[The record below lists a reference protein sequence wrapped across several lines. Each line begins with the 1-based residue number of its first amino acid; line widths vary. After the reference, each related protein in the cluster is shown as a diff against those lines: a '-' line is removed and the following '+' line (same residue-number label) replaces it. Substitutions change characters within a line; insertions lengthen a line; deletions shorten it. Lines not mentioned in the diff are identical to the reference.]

1 MRIVCTYM
9 YVCVSVFKFLIFLI
23 FILIF
28 LLKFT
33 LLTRSR
39 TSLEAFHTSIP
50 FILPLDHNGTRT
62 DAKIAR
68 WRFRIPAQYQIGA
81 IHFDSGTTTFEI
93 LNWYDPGQRT
103 PF

>member
-1 MRIVCTYM
+1 M
-9 YVCVSVFKFLIFLI
+9 YVCMYVCGSVIVSQFSLFVFYFE
-23 FILIF
+23 
-28 LLKFT
+28 FT
-33 LLTRSR
+33 LLARSR

-81 IHFDSGTTTFEI
+81 V
-93 LNWYDPGQRT
+93 
-103 PF
+103 